1 MKYGS
6 PVREPAQGK
15 KPKVE
20 LSDEKRK
27 ELLEKMRERRRKS
40 LEEDKQQN

>member
-6 PVREPAQGK
+6 PVGEPAQA

-20 LSDEKRK
+20 LSEEKRK

-40 LEEDKQQN
+40 LEDNKQPN